1 MTWVEIINN
10 ASGTIG
16 LCVAFFSGLVIALY
30 QVRVHHKVIF
40 RERGELNFVSVEKY
54 ELDQH
59 KTCPVHEAS
68 IALIHEVKNIQQG
81 NIQRMNSFEE
91 ATKDAV
97 KSRDKIQETMA
108 AINTQLATLI
118 ANSVHMSTDI
128 KDLKEQ
134 AKA

>member
-16 LCVAFFSGLVIALY
+16 LGVAFFSGLIIALY

-40 RERGELNFVSVEKY
+40 RERGELNFVSIEKY

-68 IALIHEVKNIQQG
+68 ISLIHEVKNIQQG
-81 NIQRMNSFEE
+81 NINRMNSFEE
-91 ATKDAV
+91 SMKEAV
-97 KSRDKIQETMA
+97 KSREKNQEVMSV
-108 AINTQLATLI
+108 ISTQLATLI
-118 ANSVHMSTDI
+118 ANSVHMSSDI
-128 KDLKEQ
+128 RELKEQ